1 MPVALARYSCGLIA
15 IRHHVL
21 PVLRMTSC
29 FRVMTNSHK
38 NPLTVPLY
46 TLVQYMLSSC
56 VCPSVCL
63 SQAGVVSKRLN
74 GSSLFW
80 YGSFLPLCCKEI
92 LVSPKIR
99 VFPSATLSQILYL
112 TWKIS
117 PGQVNRVVNNV
128 HGRWSLLTTLTTV
141 DVWLDARS

>member
-1 MPVALARYSCGLIA
+1 MPFAIARYFCGRIA
-15 IRHHVL
+15 IRHVL
-21 PVLRMTSC
+21 PVLWMISH

-38 NPLTVPLY
+38 NPFTMPLY
-46 TLVQYMLSSC
+46 TLARYMLSSC

-63 SQAGVVSKRLN
+63 SQTGVVSKSRN
-74 GSSLFW
+74 GSSWFW

-92 LVSPKIR
+92 RVSSKIR

-117 PGQVNRVVNNV
+117 PGQVSRHVVNKIY
-128 HGRWSLLTTLTTV
+128 GRSSLFV
-141 DVWLDARS
+141 DHTYDGWRVARRT